1 MGTFPVRATR
11 ASPPHTHSASPLAH
25 NTQHPP
31 HTPVCCF
38 HASHTRRGAP
48 PRRHHRSAPTP
59 HATPRRV
66 PPHEIQAFRTPSPAP
81 HHRGRHAPRSPPLPS
96 QAFPCAGVSRRSP
109 ALHNR
114 RRTCDKVTLS
124 ATGRASP
131 SMAVPV
137 LVDGWRRLG
146 GARRRALHP
155 ARAVSFSIASP
166 RSPPLAKHR
175 PVLLSS
181 PSGGATRRGPG
192 ARHVAPTRLR
202 QPAGMRRLDPAGGQQ
217 SLWLKTDID
226 LHGGPQDLIGGYPF
240 GLTSAGRGAPHP
252 APRATSSPSDE
263 RSAMRQWL
271 QWKIPTIAAAGTIPR
286 GGRWKP
292 LLPAGAAD
300 DLAPRVRAR
309 RRRATPLNVIP
320 GGAPLWRPT
329 WRAAAPTYGRRG
341 RPMPRR
347 NARSPQLRSV
357 AAAMEPLGGGGE
369 GACRGRG
376 RAAGNLP
383 PRPPMEAGERVFT
396 PRHAIVTLRH
406 RDGQLL
412 QGGACVDLPWGE
424 PRSLPTGCDLRPSVR
439 RAAGGSPRWDPT
451 AHTDA
456 AVKKRQGST
465 PAPRTVERWVR
476 QCASRAGGGATGKVY
491 KGGRLP
497 GLLPFGL
504 PHQSR
509 IHPPTSPTA
518 SAHLSPTVLSRAR
531 RVGAPNTRRLVQHAP
546 CLATLHCGCCRSRR
560 RCCPSLPRRRRST
573 PS

>member
-146 GARRRALHP
+146 GTRRRALHP

-226 LHGGPQDLIGGYPF
+226 LHGGPQDLIGGPPIPVDVS
-240 GLTSAGRGAPHP
+240 GARGAP
-252 APRATSSPSDE
+252 PRAACDV
-263 RSAMRQWL
+263 
-271 QWKIPTIAAAGTIPR
+271 IPVRRAQCDAAVAAVEDPHHSR
-286 GGRWKP
+286 GG
-292 LLPAGAAD
+292 D
-300 DLAPRVRAR
+300 DPS
-309 RRRATPLNVIP
+309 
-320 GGAPLWRPT
+320 GGAVE
-329 WRAAAPTYGRRG
+329 AP
-341 RPMPRR
+341 
-347 NARSPQLRSV
+347 
-357 AAAMEPLGGGGE
+357 
-369 GACRGRG
+369 
-376 RAAGNLP
+376 
-383 PRPPMEAGERVFT
+383 
-396 PRHAIVTLRH
+396 
-406 RDGQLL
+406 
-412 QGGACVDLPWGE
+412 
-424 PRSLPTGCDLRPSVR
+424 
-439 RAAGGSPRWDPT
+439 AAGGS
-451 AHTDA
+451 
-456 AVKKRQGST
+456 
-465 PAPRTVERWVR
+465 
-476 QCASRAGGGATGKVY
+476 
-491 KGGRLP
+491 
-497 GLLPFGL
+497 
-504 PHQSR
+504 
-509 IHPPTSPTA
+509 
-518 SAHLSPTVLSRAR
+518 
-531 RVGAPNTRRLVQHAP
+531 
-546 CLATLHCGCCRSRR
+546 
-560 RCCPSLPRRRRST
+560 RRRSRT
-573 PS
+573 PCAGAAAPGHPPERHPWWGAPAAPDVAGRRPHVRPPWPTHATEKRSLHSVAERSSRH